1 MILPNRNKISL
12 IISNLSEINKNGGCG
27 MKDIEFWFSIGS
39 TYSYLSVARL
49 SALEHDTS
57 VTFSWHPF
65 SVRKLMQEMDN
76 IPFPP
81 TKKAK
86 ADYMWRDIERRAQK
100 YGIPVSVPAPYPLKE
115 FDRANRIAVLGMQEG
130 WCADYVCA
138 TYRRWFQE
146 GLEAGSEP
154 NLSDSLIEIGQDPKR
169 VLELAESDQI
179 TKSYLEQTD
188 SAREKGIFGSPT
200 CIVDGELF
208 WGDDRVEDALWWLK
222 NR

>member
-1 MILPNRNKISL
+1 
-12 IISNLSEINKNGGCG
+12 

-86 ADYMWRDIERRAQK
+86 ADYMWRDIESCLLYTSPSPR
-100 YGIPVSVPAPYPLKE
+100 
-115 FDRANRIAVLGMQEG
+115 D
-130 WCADYVCA
+130 
-138 TYRRWFQE
+138 
-146 GLEAGSEP
+146 
-154 NLSDSLIEIGQDPKR
+154 LSTSRMP
-169 VLELAESDQI
+169 S
-179 TKSYLEQTD
+179 
-188 SAREKGIFGSPT
+188 SA
-200 CIVDGELF
+200 
-208 WGDDRVEDALWWLK
+208 
-222 NR
+222 

>member
-1 MILPNRNKISL
+1 
-12 IISNLSEINKNGGCG
+12 

-49 SALEHDTS
+49 PALERDTG

-81 TKKAK
+81 SKKAK

-100 YGIPVSVPAPYPLKE
+100 YGILVSVPAPYPLKE
-115 FDRANRIAVLGMQEG
+115 FDLANKIAVLGMQEG
-130 WCADYVCA
+130 WCVDYVCA

-154 NLSDSLIEIGQDPKR
+154 NLSDSLTEIGQDPTR
-169 VLELAESDQI
+169 VLQLVESDQV
-179 TKSYLEQTD
+179 TKAYIEQTD
-188 SAREKGIFGSPT
+188 FAREKGIFGSPT
-200 CIVDGELF
+200 CIVDGEL
-208 WGDDRVEDALWWLK
+208 
-222 NR
+222 